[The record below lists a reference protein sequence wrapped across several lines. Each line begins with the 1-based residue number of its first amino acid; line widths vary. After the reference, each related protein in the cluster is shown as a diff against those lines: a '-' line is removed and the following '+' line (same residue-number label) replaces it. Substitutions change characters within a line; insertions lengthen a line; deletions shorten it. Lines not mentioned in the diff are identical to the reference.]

1 MKTAATATAENK
13 NLKNETMA
21 TGVEIPKKVEN
32 EKITPFFGSNLKKN
46 FALLWAERSEKKA
59 EFLLLA
65 TIFTKIGRFLL
76 VN

>member
-32 EKITPFFGSNLKKN
+32 EKITPFFGSNLKKK
-46 FALLWAERSEKKA
+46 FRSARGGAERKSKSSL
-59 EFLLLA
+59 F
-65 TIFTKIGRFLL
+65 FFSY
-76 VN
+76 NFH